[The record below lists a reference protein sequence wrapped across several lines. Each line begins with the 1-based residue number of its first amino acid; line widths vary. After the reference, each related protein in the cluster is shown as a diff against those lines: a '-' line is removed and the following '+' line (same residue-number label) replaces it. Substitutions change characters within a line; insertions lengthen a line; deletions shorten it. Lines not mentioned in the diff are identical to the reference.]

1 MLGYLEQENVVFGLT
16 PAPAWSESPTFSA
29 DSIGR
34 LPKYDSSNSSKSY
47 PYKQYSKG
55 PKIIRRVLSKEL

>member
-34 LPKYDSSNSSKSY
+34 LPQLRFLEFIVGQGFS
-47 PYKQYSKG
+47 
-55 PKIIRRVLSKEL
+55 